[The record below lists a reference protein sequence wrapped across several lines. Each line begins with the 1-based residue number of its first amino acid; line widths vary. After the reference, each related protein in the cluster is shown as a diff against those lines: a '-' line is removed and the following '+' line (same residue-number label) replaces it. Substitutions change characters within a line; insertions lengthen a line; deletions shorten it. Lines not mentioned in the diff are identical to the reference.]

1 MSKVVLGFSGGVDS
15 AVCSKLLKD
24 AGHEVHGLYLDNAG
38 EDARLDAVKT
48 AEFIGIPLK
57 IKDVH
62 AELNNGVCK
71 SFAEAYLNGETPNPC
86 IICNP

>member
-1 MSKVVLGFSGGVDS
+1 MSRVVLGFSGGVDS

-24 AGHEVHGLYLDNAG
+24 TGHEVYGLYLDNAG

-48 AEFIGIPLK
+48 AEFVGIPLK

-62 AELNNGVCK
+62 AELDKIGRAHV
-71 SFAEAYLNGETPNPC
+71 
-86 IICNP
+86 